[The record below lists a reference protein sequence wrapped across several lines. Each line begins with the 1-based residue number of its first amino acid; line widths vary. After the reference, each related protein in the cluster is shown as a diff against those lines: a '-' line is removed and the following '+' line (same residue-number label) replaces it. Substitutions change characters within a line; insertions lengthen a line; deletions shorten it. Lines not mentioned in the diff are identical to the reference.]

1 MREEKDARGRLISLP
16 ARSSESVEIA
26 IISSEVTHQARYPVG
41 SDAGA
46 NTVDACSEMFKFC
59 KLCDEKY
66 LQPRKIQ
73 CMFDVDSGPIRR
85 SALRIVCEVMD
96 ILLGDIA
103 QSGVCHSAAAS
114 LTVTLKRH
122 QGVWMLALTERRIA
136 GLRHTATVRRLTLV
150 RSRAQMLGAAC
161 RVHETAEGFITALLF
176 DCAAVAE
183 GTNNNPRSTSI
194 H

>member
-1 MREEKDARGRLISLP
+1 MREEKDAPGRLISVP
-16 ARSSESVEIA
+16 ARSSEGVEIA
-26 IISSEVTHQARYPVG
+26 IFASEITHQARAPVG
-41 SDAGA
+41 SGA
-46 NTVDACSEMFKFC
+46 AAHTVDACSEMFKFC
-59 KLCDEKY
+59 KQCDEKY

-73 CMFDVDSGPIRR
+73 CLFDVDSGPIHRGP
-85 SALRIVCEVMD
+85 LRIVCEVME
-96 ILLGDIA
+96 ILLADIA

-136 GLRHTATVRRLTLV
+136 ALRQTATVRRLTLV

-161 RVHETAEGFITALLF
+161 RVHETADGFITALLF
-176 DCAAVAE
+176 DCAAVA
-183 GTNNNPRSTSI
+183 GGDSKNPRSTAI